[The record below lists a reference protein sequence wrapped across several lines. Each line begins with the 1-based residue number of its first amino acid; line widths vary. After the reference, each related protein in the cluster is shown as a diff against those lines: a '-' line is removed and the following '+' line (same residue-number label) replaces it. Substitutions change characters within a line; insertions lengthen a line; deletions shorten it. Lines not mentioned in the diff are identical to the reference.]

1 MAWLI
6 SSKDKPYMFEFTSC
20 KTPSPS
26 TWMTDV
32 IGVSCWHDT
41 NRAKNAM
48 QKMYL
53 VIVFFLNLIYSI
65 ISLSGDKDNGKRRI
79 EKRNWER
86 KKKEMEKSNLI
97 LGKMWKRLL
106 KIFVSLRLRNVKV
119 TSDASYLNS

>member
-1 MAWLI
+1 
-6 SSKDKPYMFEFTSC
+6 
-20 KTPSPS
+20 
-26 TWMTDV
+26 
-32 IGVSCWHDT
+32 
-41 NRAKNAM
+41 
-48 QKMYL
+48 MYL

-86 KKKEMEKSNLI
+86 KKKEMEKSILI
-97 LGKMWKRLL
+97 IGKMWKRLL

>member
-32 IGVSCWHDT
+32 IG
-41 NRAKNAM
+41 
-48 QKMYL
+48 
-53 VIVFFLNLIYSI
+53 
-65 ISLSGDKDNGKRRI
+65 DKDNGKRRI

-86 KKKEMEKSNLI
+86 KKKEMEKSILI
-97 LGKMWKRLL
+97 IGKMWKRLL